1 MASKFLRVKCECGE
15 EKVVFNKA
23 SRVIKCQKCEK
34 TLVKPTGGKA
44 IITSK
49 VLETL
54 E

>member
-15 EKVVFNKA
+15 ERIVFNK
-23 SRVIKCQKCEK
+23 SSHKIICKKCEK